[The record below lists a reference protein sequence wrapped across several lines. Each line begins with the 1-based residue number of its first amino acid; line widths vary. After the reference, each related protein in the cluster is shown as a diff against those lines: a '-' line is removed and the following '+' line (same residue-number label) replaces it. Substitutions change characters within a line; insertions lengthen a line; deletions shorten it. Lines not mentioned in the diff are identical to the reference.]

1 MPEDNLA
8 DLHNDQLLALIKT
21 LGTRVSCFNAA
32 EGQSYIKETHE
43 RNEAKKAFWDAW
55 QVARERGLNPDCRG
69 FLL

>member
-32 EGQSYIKETHE
+32 EGQAYVRETYE
-43 RNEAKKAFWDAW
+43 RNEAKREFWDALMI
-55 QVARERGLNPDCRG
+55 ARERGLSPDLNG
-69 FLL
+69 FML